1 MMTVEVKYV
10 VIREGE
16 EKMSFTSKKDADA
29 YDKMLDMADV
39 LGDWL
44 GTAPVELDDTACEG
58 LALWLAEQKDTLSTI
73 LKSGKLPSAATESPA
88 EAESLDSDAVDIT
101 TATKRVK
108 AGQSGIICGSL
119 AGTDIS

>member
-1 MMTVEVKYV
+1 MAVEVKYV

-44 GTAPVELDDTACEG
+44 GNAPVELDDAARDG
-58 LALWLAEQKDTLSTI
+58 LALWLAEQKDTLGAI
-73 LKSGKLPSAATESPA
+73 LKSGKLPSVAAQVETDTKSV
-88 EAESLDSDAVDIT
+88 DTDAVDIT
-101 TATKRVK
+101 SAAKRVK
-108 AGQSGIICGSL
+108 A
-119 AGTDIS
+119 A

>member
-1 MMTVEVKYV
+1 MTVEVKYV

-44 GTAPVELDDTACEG
+44 SNAPVELDEAAREG
-58 LALWLAEQKDTLSTI
+58 MALWLAEQKDTLSTI
-73 LKSGKLPSAATESPA
+73 LKSGKLPSSAVETETETESA
-88 EAESLDSDAVDIT
+88 ETGAVDIT
-101 TATKRVK
+101 RAAKRVK
-108 AGQSGIICGSL
+108 A
-119 AGTDIS
+119 A